1 MSHWRQS
8 RLTKC
13 NDKGIITKVIGTK
26 DRRYHLNNNSSVRLT
41 HIDPYYLISEV
52 YDGKFKYYRTP
63 RIFAV
68 EIRKY
73 HHKNRLEK
81 FYEIE
86 QCKIAINNKL
96 AILEQLLV
104 NTGCLIFFRQTARI
118 TSKCIAKC

>member
-1 MSHWRQS
+1 MQHFCSN
-8 RLTKC
+8 LIC
-13 NDKGIITKVIGTK
+13 MV
-26 DRRYHLNNNSSVRLT
+26 T
-41 HIDPYYLISEV
+41 HIHPYYLISGE

-63 RIFAV
+63 RVFAV

-96 AILEQLLV
+96 AILEQRKL
-104 NTGCLIFFRQTARI
+104 TTPY
-118 TSKCIAKC
+118 